1 MKTLEK
7 TKMHVQV
14 DIENKN
20 VLIIGWPASGK
31 THVANLLWKDNPGH
45 KMIHTDDYMH
55 HGFKEALYEILRDLK
70 RTRKPTIIEG
80 VQGYR
85 LLRKG
90 VELDCYYPD
99 IVIELEIPE
108 SRMYRTYAEQRRGK
122 DPAYLKGFNKMQQ
135 KILNDYF
142 AMPNKKKP
150 QWIKLKNHY

>member
-1 MKTLEK
+1 
-7 TKMHVQV
+7 MHPHV

-31 THVANLLWKDNPGH
+31 TYLANLLWKDNPDH
-45 KMIHTDDYMH
+45 QCFHTDDYMH
-55 HGFKEALYEILRDLK
+55 HGYKESLYVLLKDLK
-70 RTRKPTIIEG
+70 RCKKPTIVEG

-99 IVIELEIPE
+99 IVIELEITE
-108 SRMYRTYAEQRRGK
+108 RRMYQTYAEQRPLK
-122 DPAYLKGFNKMQQ
+122 DASYLKGFNAAHQ

-142 AMPNKKKP
+142 KMKNKKKP